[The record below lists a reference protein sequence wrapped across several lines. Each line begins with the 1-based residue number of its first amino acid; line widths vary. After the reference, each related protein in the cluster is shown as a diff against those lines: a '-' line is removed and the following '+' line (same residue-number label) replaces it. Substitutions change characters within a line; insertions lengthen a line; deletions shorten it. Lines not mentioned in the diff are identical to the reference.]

1 MSLQIILAGNK
12 RYGIYDR
19 SKRRFNLNERSR
31 DLTVRIQTF
40 RFTAWFNTRNHR
52 SLYNLYEPNV
62 IDEIVIDTTRRSSI
76 YQRACITDQIT
87 SLANDFGK
95 YDFFNSGYF

>member
-31 DLTVRIQTF
+31 DLTVNVQKMF
-40 RFTAWFNTRNHR
+40 VFAAWFNTSNHR
-52 SLYNLYEPNV
+52 SLYNCHEPNA
-62 IDEIVIDTTRRSSI
+62 IDEITVDTTRRSSI
-76 YQRACITDQIT
+76 YQRASITDHIA
-87 SLANDFGK
+87 SLVNNLGNYKF
-95 YDFFNSGYF
+95 